1 MLKLLI
7 VTLIFAMTTTAS
19 AAPKPDLAGN
29 SGVFRF
35 VIDEI
40 DDEFAN
46 CDVSYDA
53 ENGLIATSCTYD
65 GFVDIVDG
73 CEEPQNSATSYVQLV
88 FTPTGAIPLFAR
100 SHDAYMNV
108 YDWDGDFSQ
117 FADPN
122 YTCDYLTNET
132 GMLLATGRGR
142 DNATD
147 NDFEV
152 APGGGNAFTRNYRGT
167 LMVVNGV
174 NGAGGTTNLQMRWKG
189 LIKPNGDETITTH
202 IKLTPDPRY

>member
-7 VTLIFAMTTTAS
+7 VTLICATATIAS
-19 AAPKPDLAGN
+19 AAPKPDFAGN
-29 SGVFRF
+29 SGVFRII
-35 VIDEI
+35 VDET

-46 CDVSYDA
+46 CDVSFDQ
-53 ENGLIATSCTYD
+53 ENGLIATSCTND
-65 GFVDIVDG
+65 GFFGLVEG
-73 CEEPQNSATSYVQLV
+73 CQEPQNSATSYVQLV
-88 FTPTGAIPLFAR
+88 FTPSGAIPLFAR

-117 FADPN
+117 FDDPEH
-122 YTCDYLTNET
+122 TCKYLTNQT
-132 GMLLATGRGR
+132 IPGMLLATGRGH

-147 NDFEV
+147 NDFFV

-167 LMVVNGV
+167 LMVVNG
-174 NGAGGTTNLQMRWKG
+174 AGGTTNLQMRWKG
-189 LIKPNGDETITTH
+189 LIEPNGDETITTH